1 MAILHRAPQQPPG
14 GCRYAGLDPVSG
26 DP

>member
-14 GCRYAGLDPVSG
+14 GCGYAGLDPVSG